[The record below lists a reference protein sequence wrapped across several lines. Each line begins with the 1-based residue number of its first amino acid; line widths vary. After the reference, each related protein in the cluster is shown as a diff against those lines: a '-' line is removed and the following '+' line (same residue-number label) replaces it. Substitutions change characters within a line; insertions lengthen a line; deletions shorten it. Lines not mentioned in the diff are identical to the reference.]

1 MTSDER
7 TSGLARVAADADHVT
22 MRLGHV
28 PVLDAVRGIAIL
40 LVLVVHVEHVVPGG
54 ILGVDLFFV
63 LSGFLI
69 TSLLLTEW
77 SERGGISLLAFYRRR
92 ALRLLPALVAMLGIV
107 SLVLAVTGRL
117 DDEVAWVLFS
127 LGYVVNV
134 AAIVEGELGS
144 PSLQH
149 MWSLSQEEQFYL
161 VWPIALVLVLKSRAR
176 PQVLAAV
183 LVTIAV
189 VLVAWRTFLGLAL
202 ASPGYLLYAPET
214 RSVGLV
220 LGCLAGVL
228 FSYGLVTRVP
238 LGLATALLV
247 PAGVSVAL
255 LGLQSR
261 WDAVV
266 LVPLFCVAATVV
278 LLACVLHPGWWF
290 ARLIDRA
297 WLRGL
302 GKISYALYL
311 WHWPLYYAFGWVL
324 GLPLAIVVACLSYG
338 LVELPFLRRR
348 YRPQDQAATAP
359 RTKSTISPV
368 VAPGPNTSAT
378 PPALSSSA
386 SS

>member
-1 MTSDER
+1 
-7 TSGLARVAADADHVT
+7 

-40 LVLVVHVEHVVPGG
+40 LVLIVHVGYPGHLLPGG
-54 ILGVDLFFV
+54 VLGVDLFFV

-77 SERGGISLLAFYRRR
+77 NDRGAISLRAFYRRR
-92 ALRLLPALVAMLGIV
+92 ALRLLPALVVMLAIV
-107 SLVLAVTGRL
+107 SAVLVATGEL
-117 DDEVAWVLFS
+117 DQLVWVGYS

-134 AAIVEGELGS
+134 AALDGGIS
-144 PSLQH
+144 ATSLKH

-161 VWPIALVLVLKSRAR
+161 VWPIALLVLLRAR
-176 PQVLAAV
+176 TRPQTL
-183 LVTIAV
+183 AV
-189 VLVAWRTFLGLAL
+189 VLVAIAMVILAWRTFLGLAM

-214 RSVGLV
+214 RSIGLV

-238 LGLATALLV
+238 LWLATPMLV
-247 PAGVSVAL
+247 PAGMAVAA
-255 LGLQSR
+255 LGLGSR

-266 LVPLFCVAATVV
+266 LVPTFCVAATIV
-278 LLACVLHPGWWF
+278 LLACVLHPRWWF

-311 WHWPLYYAFGWVL
+311 WHWPLYYAFGWVI
-324 GLPLAIVVACLSYG
+324 GLPLAIVVACLSYRF
-338 LVELPFLRRR
+338 VELPFLRRR
-348 YRPQDQAATAP
+348 YPKTDQATTTPRGKATIPPA
-359 RTKSTISPV
+359 
-368 VAPGPNTSAT
+368 VAPGLKTSAR
-378 PPALSSSA
+378 PAGMSSSA